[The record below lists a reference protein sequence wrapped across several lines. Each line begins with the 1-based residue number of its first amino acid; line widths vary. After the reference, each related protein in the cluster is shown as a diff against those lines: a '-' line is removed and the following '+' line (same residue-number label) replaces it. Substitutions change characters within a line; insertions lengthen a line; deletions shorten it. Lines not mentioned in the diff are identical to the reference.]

1 MDEILTPKE
10 VAKYLRVAERTV
22 HRLAH
27 DSKVPCFKVGGS
39 WRFRR
44 FDIDQWIASQT
55 SRELSDIQSELD
67 FD

>member
-10 VAKYLRVAERTV
+10 VANYLRVAERTV

-27 DSKVPCFKVGGS
+27 DSKIPCFKVGGS

-44 FDIDQWIASQT
+44 FDLEQWIAEQIR
-55 SRELSDIQSELD
+55 REPGDFRDELD
-67 FD
+67 LD